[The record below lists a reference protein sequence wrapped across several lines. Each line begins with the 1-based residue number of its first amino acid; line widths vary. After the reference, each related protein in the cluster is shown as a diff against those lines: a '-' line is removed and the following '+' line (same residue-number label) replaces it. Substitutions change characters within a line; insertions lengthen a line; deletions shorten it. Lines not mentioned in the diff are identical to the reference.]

1 MKRILSVV
9 LALAVVLTSF
19 VAFNTT
25 SQAATTPSTVTV
37 AQAQARLNT
46 LVSKFN
52 GKYFTVNQKPC
63 GYDLEAHPPTTC
75 SNCQASKVVAQSWC
89 KNLVGMGSISA
100 SNFPNMYYTSSIK
113 SDYPDGYSCF
123 GFANFAHW
131 YIFAQKNTDNLVSSF
146 VASGSFGSS
155 TLNNAR
161 PGDAIWI
168 YNPSKPYWGHAAI
181 YISHNS
187 TGVTVLDCN
196 WRSTAPSKAN
206 CYVQKEVL
214 TYSKIG
220 YSTVTITGVTNYNRN
235 VTPTVKPSGAVL
247 KASAKSYSVGDT
259 GTFTMT
265 ANNATDYN
273 LRIMCGDTTE
283 YLVSNTSKT
292 RTFKFTKEGL
302 YTAWFSAVNSAG
314 FVDSAKIYFTVGYN
328 SPVDTI
334 NFGTSKY
341 DLYLKNTTWKE
352 AKAFCESKGGH
363 LVTITSAEENDALAP
378 LRQKT
383 NALNTLSNSQETHLW
398 IGATDEVTEG
408 TWKWVT
414 GEPFS
419 YANWETGEPN
429 NGSGGED
436 YAETFIKGTWNDN
449 SGDVVTRIMGFI
461 METEY
466 TDSDIVGISVKTLPT
481 KTSFNQYEPIN
492 TDGLTVEVTYPSGT
506 KKTVTSGFTVSDVD
520 TSTLGTKTV
529 TVNYGGYT
537 ATFTVEVT
545 DPSDWSGWI
554 PTSSLA
560 DQVKNAPAGT
570 YEFEYKDGY
579 ETRTKQTTV
588 SGKSALDGWTL
599 YDKKSSSS
607 TSSGY
612 DTAKPSTSPTVSGNS
627 EITKSYQTYYYYY
640 LWGYEMNSDPTYMA
654 EDTKASLISA
664 HGLSSYDKSKLR
676 YIYVYSTQNHGSKW
690 PQYSGS
696 TYYTDDNG
704 KSGTINVK
712 NGNVAFYYGG
722 ERYKVTTTTT
732 RYYYYKWSDWGN
744 LSMTSPS
751 ATDTTEVRIATNGYV
766 RYKLAE
772 KAIEY
777 TYDPVA
783 AVNYAEKY
791 AHNRNTAYAD
801 HTTNDCANFVSQCLA
816 AGGIP
821 TNDTWKP
828 ESSAWIGC
836 GDFYRFLT
844 NGGYG
849 TSSAELCT
857 TKAAKVGDVIV
868 KYKDSW
874 YLHAMLVVGKDAAG
888 NPLIADHTED
898 ENGKAIGRFGTPLNT
913 LTSGYTYY
921 VISMKGKVLPT
932 YTVTYKQNGGSGSDF
947 TQAKTFGEAI
957 SVSPV
962 IPAREGYKFLG
973 WSKNSGAT
981 AADYKSGQSFSE
993 NADTV
998 LYAVWEKEVVEP
1010 PVTDGLKIKVESKS
1024 VSAGKQF
1031 TVTVDIEEN
1040 PGFSYLELTPVYS
1053 DVFTLVSVEN
1063 GQLLTDFTKGIQYI
1077 WTADNDVKT
1086 DGRLA
1091 TFTFTAAESAEA
1103 GKYSIGFTVRSC
1115 VNYDEQNVDA
1125 AVVGGKIE
1133 ISDIMYGDANGDGII
1148 NGQDIVRLKKYLAGY
1163 DYEVGTSTISI
1174 EGGADA
1180 NGDGQING
1188 QDIVRLKKYLAG
1200 YNYETG
1206 TSTIAL
1212 GPNA

>member
-1 MKRILSVV
+1 M

-63 GYDLEAHPPTTC
+63 GYNLGGHPPDNDPC
-75 SNCQASKVVAQSWC
+75 SNCLASNVVATSWC

-100 SNFPNMYYTSSIK
+100 SNFPRLYINSSTAWN
-113 SDYPDGYSCF
+113 PNGWSCY
-123 GFANFAHW
+123 GFANFCHW
-131 YIFAQKNTDNLVSSF
+131 YIFAQKNTDNLVSSL
-146 VASGSFGSS
+146 VASGGFNAS
-155 TLNNAR
+155 TLSKAR
-161 PGDAIWI
+161 PGDTLWLSAA
-168 YNPSKPYWGHAAI
+168 GHAVV
-181 YISHNS
+181 YISHDNS
-187 TGVTVLDCN
+187 GVTVLDCN
-196 WRSTAPSKAN
+196 WWHTSPSGGN
-206 CYVQKEVL
+206 CYVQKHVL
-214 TYSKIG
+214 SYSNIG
-220 YSTVTITGVTNYNRN
+220 GNVTITGVTNYNRN
-235 VTPTVKPSGAVL
+235 ITPTVKPSGAVL

-259 GTFTMT
+259 GTFTLT
-265 ANNATDYN
+265 VNNADKSC
-273 LRIMCGDTTE
+273 LRIMCGESTE
-283 YLVSNTSKT
+283 YYVTDTSKT

-302 YTAWFSAVNSAG
+302 YTAWFTAMNSAG
-314 FVDSAKIYFTVGYN
+314 NTDSEKIYFTVGYN
-328 SPVDTI
+328 SPVETV

-341 DLYLKNTTWKE
+341 DLYLKNTAWKE

-363 LVTITSAEENDALAP
+363 LVTITSAEENDALTP
-378 LRQKT
+378 LIKKAA
-383 NALNTLSNSQETHLW
+383 ALNTLSSSQSTGIW

-554 PTSSLA
+554 PTSSLV

-588 SGKSALDGWTL
+588 SGNSALDGWTL

-607 TSSGY
+607 TANSYVTS
-612 DTAKPSTSPTVSGNS
+612 KPSTSPTVNGDT
-627 EITKSYQTYYYYY
+627 EITKTYQTYYYYY
-640 LWGYEMNSDPTYMA
+640 LYGYEVNGDPTYMA
-654 EDTKASLISA
+654 EDTKAELIRI
-664 HGLSSYDKSKLR
+664 HGLSNYDKSKLR
-676 YIYVYSTQNHGSKW
+676 YIYVYSNQNHGSKW
-690 PQYSGS
+690 PQYSGN
-696 TYYTDDNG
+696 TNYTDDNG
-704 KSGTINVK
+704 KSGTIYVVN
-712 NGNVAFYYGG
+712 NAVAFYYGG

-857 TKAAKVGDVIV
+857 TKAAKVGDIIV

-921 VISMKGKVLPT
+921 VISMKGKALPA
-932 YTVTYKQNGGSGSDF
+932 YTVTYKQNGGNGSDF

-962 IPAREGYKFLG
+962 IPARGGYKFLG
-973 WSKNSGAT
+973 WSKNSAGA

-1063 GQLLTDFTKGIQYI
+1063 GQLLTDFTKGRQYI

-1103 GKYSIGFTVRSC
+1103 GEYSIGFAVRSC

>member
-1 MKRILSVV
+1 M
-9 LALAVVLTSF
+9 LALAMMVCTMSMLGLQADAAFNRSTDITYSYSPNSVTAGKIRYIAQQPGTGTASKYFNSNYWNNGNGKQGCFVASTSMVLSYLGINTTPKKMFELGMATNASSTSF
-19 VAFNTT
+19 NDMYSSSVVASKASSYSGISIQTLYTSTITSMATLDTAVSNFRNQPKYYSPVIVYQNGISHYYVVTRKISGNNYEVVDPLSENTT
-25 SQAATTPSTVTV
+25 SRTIT
-37 AQAQARLNT
+37 
-46 LVSKFN
+46 
-52 GKYFTVNQKPC
+52 
-63 GYDLEAHPPTTC
+63 
-75 SNCQASKVVAQSWC
+75 
-89 KNLVGMGSISA
+89 
-100 SNFPNMYYTSSIK
+100 
-113 SDYPDGYSCF
+113 
-123 GFANFAHW
+123 
-131 YIFAQKNTDNLVSSF
+131 
-146 VASGSFGSS
+146 
-155 TLNNAR
+155 
-161 PGDAIWI
+161 
-168 YNPSKPYWGHAAI
+168 
-181 YISHNS
+181 YISDL
-187 TGVTVLDCN
+187 VQYK
-196 WRSTAPSKAN
+196 RSTP
-206 CYVQKEVL
+206 
-214 TYSKIG
+214 IPDP
-220 YSTVTITGVTNYNRN
+220 
-235 VTPTVKPSGAVL
+235 TPKPSGAVL
-247 KASAKSYSVGDT
+247 KASVKSYSVGDT
-259 GTFTMT
+259 GTFTLT
-265 ANNATDYN
+265 VNNADKSC
-273 LRIMCGDTTE
+273 LRIMCGESTE
-283 YLVSNTSKT
+283 YYVTDTSKT

-302 YTAWFSAVNSAG
+302 YTAWFTAMNSAG
-314 FVDSAKIYFTVGYN
+314 NTDSEKIYFTVGYN
-328 SPVDTI
+328 SPVETV

-363 LVTITSAEENDALAP
+363 LVTITSAEENDAMGP
-378 LRQKT
+378 LRRKT
-383 NALNTLSNSQETHLW
+383 RELNTLSTSQATGIW

-419 YANWETGEPN
+419 YTNWASGEPN
-429 NGSGGED
+429 NENNED
-436 YAETFIKGTWNDN
+436 YAELFTEAGTWNDKFN
-449 SGDVVTRIMGFI
+449 DPTNKIMGFI

-466 TDSDIVGISVKTLPT
+466 TDSDIVGISIKTPPT

-492 TDGLTVEVTYPSGT
+492 TDGLTVDVTYPSGT

-537 ATFTVEVT
+537 ATFTVEIT
-545 DPSDWSGWI
+545 DPTDWSGWI
-554 PTSSLA
+554 PTSGLP
-560 DQVKNAPAGT
+560 DQIKNAEAGT

-599 YDKKSSSS
+599 YDKKSTSS

-654 EDTKASLISA
+654 EDTKANLISI

-676 YIYVYSTQNHGSKW
+676 YIYVYSAQNHGSKW

-696 TYYTDDNG
+696 AYYTDDNG

-732 RYYYYKWSDWGN
+732 QYYYYKWSDWGN

-791 AHNRNTAYAD
+791 AHSRNTAYAD

-921 VISMKGKVLPT
+921 VISMKGKALPT

-973 WSKNSGAT
+973 WSKNSAGA

-1091 TFTFTAAESAEA
+1091 TLTFTAAESAEA
-1103 GKYSIGFTVRSC
+1103 GEYSIGFAVRSC

-1163 DYEVGTSTISI
+1163 DYETGTSTISI